1 MGFLSGYGT
10 EIGLIAALLTILY
23 FARDIGRWLLGLFRK
38 PPPPPPPP
46 PPPDELTRFRE
57 HLKTERDAAYAE
69 AALKHGAERQVLQD
83 KIDELN
89 RRLANP
95 EEALAQQHAIILA
108 LEERL
113 ARRGNELGGD
123 TLAAAR
129 KALNDKDFD
138 TARRLWE
145 PLSEENAPAVQAKAD
160 ADFALGLIAE
170 EQVRWPDAAT
180 HYESAARLNPTYD
193 TLLKAGMFLWRAG
206 RHDEALTINRKLVT
220 LSRQDHGQQSP
231 QTATALNNLAGTLRS
246 LALYVQAEPLYR
258 EALEINRASLG
269 DRHPAVATGFSNLA
283 SLLQAMGRYDQA
295 EPLYRQALETGR
307 AMLGD
312 RHSAIAIRLNNLASL
327 LQATRRYDEAEPL
340 YREALEITRA
350 TLGDRHPDVAIDLN
364 NLACLLLA
372 TGRSDQ
378 AEPLYREALE
388 ITRATLGDRHP
399 DVATRLS
406 NLAAMHEETGRSDQ
420 AEPLY
425 REALEIDRAAL
436 GDRHPDIAIDL
447 NNLAGL
453 LDATDRAAEAT
464 PLYLDALSIYRT
476 AFGDTHPDTC
486 RIARNTLIHLRDHA
500 PAHPDLPGLQAAFPD
515 L

>member
-57 HLKTERDAAYAE
+57 HLKAERDAAYAE

-113 ARRGNELGGD
+113 VRRGNELGGE

-129 KALNDKDFD
+129 KALSEKDFD

-193 TLLKAGMFLWRAG
+193 TLLKAGMFLGRAG
-206 RHDEALTINRKLVT
+206 RHDEAPAFERKLVA
-220 LSRQDHGQQSP
+220 LSRQEHGPQAR
-231 QTATALNNLAGTLRS
+231 QTATALNNLAETLRALGHYAAAEPLYREA
-246 LALYVQAEPLYR
+246 LAIGRATLGDRHPDVATRLNNLAALLKATGRYDQAEPLYR
-258 EALEINRASLG
+258 EALEINRAALG
-269 DRHPAVATGFSNLA
+269 DHHPAVATG
-283 SLLQAMGRYDQA
+283 
-295 EPLYRQALETGR
+295 
-307 AMLGD
+307 
-312 RHSAIAIRLNNLASL
+312 LNNLAGL
-327 LQATRRYDEAEPL
+327 LE
-340 YREALEITRA
+340 
-350 TLGDRHPDVAIDLN
+350 
-364 NLACLLLA
+364 A

-388 ITRATLGDRHP
+388 IGRATLGDLHP
-399 DVATRLS
+399 DVATWAN
-406 NLAAMHEETGRSDQ
+406 NLAGLLRATEQFDQAESLYREALEIRREKLGDRHPHVGQSLNNLASLLLVIGRYDQ
-420 AEPLY
+420 AEPLF

-436 GDRHPDIAIDL
+436 GDRHP
-447 NNLAGL
+447 GVS
-453 LDATDRAAEAT
+453 E
-464 PLYLDALSIYRT
+464 
-476 AFGDTHPDTC
+476 
-486 RIARNTLIHLRDHA
+486 TLCI
-500 PAHPDLPGLQAAFPD
+500 
-515 L
+515 